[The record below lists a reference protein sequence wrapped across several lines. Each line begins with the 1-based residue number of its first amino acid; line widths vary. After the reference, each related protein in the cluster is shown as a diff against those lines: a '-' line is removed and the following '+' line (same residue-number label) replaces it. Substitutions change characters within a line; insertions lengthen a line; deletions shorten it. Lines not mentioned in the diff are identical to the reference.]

1 MQIQKIIT
9 ALELLA
15 PPSIKE
21 DYDNIGLIVG
31 NVNWECT
38 GVICTLDALE
48 NVVDEAI
55 QKKANLIVA
64 HHPILFVGLKKITG
78 KDYVEKTIIKAIKND
93 IAIYAIHTN
102 LDNINTGVNARMA
115 KALGLVNT
123 SILLPKAGLLK
134 KLYTYIPVDDTPQL
148 QEALFAIG
156 AGQIGNY
163 SECSFTTIGEG
174 TFTGNKES
182 NPTIG
187 NKNERTTI
195 MESKV
200 EFIFPAWLQHKVIA
214 TLKANHP
221 YEEVA
226 YEIITLDNENQEIGS
241 GMVGYLPKPM
251 TEKVFFSFLK
261 KQFNL
266 NVIRHTTLL
275 KKKINKVALCG
286 GSGSFLISNALAA
299 QADVFI
305 TADVKYH
312 EFFNANNQLVIAD
325 IGHWETEQFTIDLI
339 FDYLSQKFPNFAV
352 LKTRVKT
359 NSICYFV

>member
-1 MQIQKIIT
+1 MQIQQIIE

-21 DYDNIGLIVG
+21 DYDNVGLIVG
-31 NVNWECT
+31 NATWNCT
-38 GVICTLDALE
+38 GVICCLDALE
-48 NVVDEAI
+48 KVVDEAI
-55 QKKANLIVA
+55 QKKHNLIVA
-64 HHPILFVGLKKITG
+64 HHPIIFDGIKKITG
-78 KDYVEKTIIKAIKND
+78 KDYVEKIIIKAIKND

-115 KALGLVNT
+115 QALGLINT
-123 SILLPKAGLLK
+123 SILLPKQNQLK
-134 KLYTYIPVDDTPQL
+134 KIYTYIPVEYTQQL

-156 AGQIGNY
+156 AGHIGNY

-174 TFTGNKES
+174 TFNGNELS
-182 NPTIG
+182 NPVIG
-187 NKNERTTI
+187 NKMERTTV

-200 EFIFPAWLQHKVIA
+200 EFIFPAWLESKIIA

-226 YEIITLDNENQEIGS
+226 YEIISLDNINQEIGS
-241 GMVGYLPKPM
+241 GMVGYLKKPM
-251 TEKVFFSFLK
+251 TEKAFLTFLK
-261 KQFNL
+261 NQFNL
-266 NVIRHTTLL
+266 PVIRHSNFLQ
-275 KKKINKVALCG
+275 KKIHKIALCG
-286 GSGSFLISNALAA
+286 GSGSFLISNAIASK
-299 QADVFI
+299 ADIYI

-325 IGHWETEQFTIDLI
+325 IGHWETEQFTIQLI
-339 FDYLSQKFPNFAV
+339 FDYLSQKFPNFAL

>member
-15 PPSIKE
+15 PPSVQE
-21 DYDNIGLIVG
+21 DYDNVGLLVG
-31 NVNWECT
+31 DSTWECT

-64 HHPILFVGLKKITG
+64 HHPIIFAGLKKITG
-78 KDYVEKTIIKAIKND
+78 KDYIQKIIIKAIKND

-102 LDNINTGVNARMA
+102 LDNIHTGVNAKIA
-115 KALGLVNT
+115 AALGLVNAT
-123 SILLPKAGLLK
+123 ILLPKTKQLK
-134 KLYTYIPVDDTPQL
+134 KLYTYIPVEYTQQL

-163 SECSFTTIGEG
+163 SDCSFTTIGEG

-187 NKNERTTI
+187 NKNERTTV
-195 MESKV
+195 MESKI
-200 EFIFPAWLQHKVIA
+200 EFIFPAWLQQKVIA
-214 TLKANHP
+214 TLKENHP

-226 YEIITLDNENQEIGS
+226 YEIITIDNANQEIGS
-241 GMVGYLPKPM
+241 GLVGYLPKAM
-251 TEKVFFSFLK
+251 TEKTFFTFLK

-266 NVIRHTTLL
+266 KVIRHTALL

-286 GSGSFLISNALAA
+286 GSGSFLISNAIASN
-299 QADVFI
+299 ADVFI

-312 EFFNANNQLVIAD
+312 EFFDANNQLVIAD
-325 IGHWETEQFTIDLI
+325 IGHWESEQFTIDLI